1 MKEATGEVS
10 GVVIT
15 IVIIALVAG
24 VATALFS
31 APNGGKSIAQ
41 TWIENIFQKEVIDA
55 DLNR

>member
-24 VATALFS
+24 VAAALFT
-31 APNGGKSIAQ
+31 PMGGSDKSIAQ
-41 TWIENIFQKEVIDA
+41 TWIENIFNNQVGDVYG
-55 DLNR
+55 N

>member
-31 APNGGKSIAQ
+31 PTQAGGKSIAQ
-41 TWIENIFQKEVIDA
+41 DWIENIFNKQVGDVYTK
-55 DLNR
+55 

>member
-24 VATALFS
+24 VATALF
-31 APNGGKSIAQ
+31 APGNDGKSIAQ
-41 TWIENIFQKEVIDA
+41 GWIENIFNKQVGDVYG
-55 DLNR
+55 D